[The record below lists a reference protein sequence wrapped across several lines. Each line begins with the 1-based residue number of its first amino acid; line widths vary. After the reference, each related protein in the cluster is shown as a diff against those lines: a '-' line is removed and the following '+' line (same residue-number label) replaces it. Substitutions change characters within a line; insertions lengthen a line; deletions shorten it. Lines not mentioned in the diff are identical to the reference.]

1 MTPEQMHFANRVMD
15 RADKAV
21 RRWGTTADTNSNFRI
36 AITIKEDGAQY
47 LLTQGV
53 TLDGAEAFAEFN
65 LRDND
70 AGIRDAARKIKREQ
84 FNKVKITNDLADRII
99 QYGIFGEVQL

>member
-1 MTPEQMHFANRVMD
+1 MTPEQMHFANRIMD

-21 RRWGTTADTNSNFRI
+21 RRWGTAEETDSSFYI
-36 AITIKEDGAQY
+36 AITVKEDGTQY

-70 AGIRDAARKIKREQ
+70 ADMRDAARKIKREQ
-84 FNKVKITNDLADRII
+84 LNKVKITNHLADRII
-99 QYGIFGEVQL
+99 QYGIFGEIQL

>member
-1 MTPEQMHFANRVMD
+1 MTPEQMHFANRIMD

-21 RRWGTTADTNSNFRI
+21 RRWGTAEETDSSFYI
-36 AITIKEDGAQY
+36 AITVKEDGTQY
-47 LLTQGV
+47 LLTQGI

-70 AGIRDAARKIKREQ
+70 ADMRDAARKIKREQ
-84 FNKVKITNDLADRII
+84 LNKVKITNHLADRII
-99 QYGIFGEVQL
+99 QYGIFGEIQL

>member
-1 MTPEQMHFANRVMD
+1 MTPEQESFASKIMG

-21 RRWGTTADTNSNFRI
+21 RRWGTAADTDSSFHI
-36 AITIKEDGAQY
+36 AITLKEDGTQY
-47 LLTQGV
+47 LLTQGI

-70 AGIRDAARKIKREQ
+70 ADMRDAARKIKREQ
-84 FNKVKITNDLADRII
+84 YKKIKVTNHLADRII

>member
-1 MTPEQMHFANRVMD
+1 MTPEQESFASKIMGL
-15 RADKAV
+15 ADKAV
-21 RRWGTTADTNSNFRI
+21 RRWGTAANTESSSRI
-36 AITIKEDGAQY
+36 AITVKEDGIQY

-53 TLDGAEAFAEFN
+53 TLDGAEAFAEFS

-70 AGIRDAARKIKREQ
+70 ADMRDAARKIKRGQ
-84 FNKVKITNDLADRII
+84 YKRIKVTNHLADRII